1 MSEKSVNSTKIDK
14 LEKIIYRFSAYI
26 GAVSYICTLAIMV
39 LNIADVIMTKFF
51 QANIQGAYE
60 LTERLL
66 MILVFACLAYGEMN
80 DAHVHTT
87 LFIAKLPR
95 TLKFIIFGIVSVLAT
110 GASGFWAY
118 ALRIQIAESI
128 RKNTVTDVL
137 KIPLYPFYII
147 AFICVIILT
156 VCLAWHMIKVFLAI
170 RNDQCA
176 EEVTK
181 SWA

>member
-1 MSEKSVNSTKIDK
+1 MA
-14 LEKIIYRFSAYI
+14 EKIEKLFYKISAYI
-26 GAVSYICTLAIMV
+26 GSVSYVATIIMMV

-51 QANIQGAYE
+51 MHNIQGAYE

-87 LFIAKLPR
+87 LFIARLPR
-95 TLKFIIFGIVSVLAT
+95 APKFIIYGAVSVLAT
-110 GASGFWAY
+110 FASAFWAY
-118 ALRIQIAESI
+118 ALRIQIGEAI

-147 AFICVIILT
+147 AFICVIIFT
-156 VCLAWHMIKVFLAI
+156 ICLGWHMIRNFMAI
-170 RNDQCA
+170 KDDKSA
-176 EEVTK
+176 EEITK
-181 SWA
+181 TWA

>member
-1 MSEKSVNSTKIDK
+1 MGKKIEKVLYKI
-14 LEKIIYRFSAYI
+14 SAYI
-26 GAVSYICTLAIMV
+26 GSVSYVCMIVMMV

-51 QANIQGAYE
+51 LHNIQGAYE

-66 MILVFACLAYGEMN
+66 MILVFACLAYGETN

-95 TLKFIIFGIVSVLAT
+95 TLKFIIYGAVSVLAT
-110 GASGFWAY
+110 FASGFWAY

-147 AFICVIILT
+147 AFICVIVLT
-156 VCLAWHMIKVFLAI
+156 VCLAWHMIKNFLAI
-170 RNDQCA
+170 KNDQYA
-176 EEVTK
+176 EEIT
-181 SWA
+181 STWA